1 MPDETPVDELYQDF
15 QELIG
20 TVGISDLSLQTTLR
34 ITFSKSLLMAVAG
47 YFEDQVQSQVIGFV
61 RASTSSNELVEELV
75 LRRSF
80 GRHYSALFTWD
91 ANNANTFFRHFGN
104 AFHQAMSQYANE
116 HSEYQEA
123 VRAFLDIGN
132 TRNKL
137 AHGNYAQFPMY
148 KTIEEI
154 YASYKVALQFVD
166 SIGNHL
172 ARVSADLARRSAPD
186 SS

>member
-1 MPDETPVDELYQDF
+1 MPDTTPVDLLYQDY

-20 TVGISDLSLQTTLR
+20 KVDASELSLQTTLR
-34 ITFSKSLLMAVAG
+34 ITLSKSLLMAVAG

-61 RASTSSNELVEELV
+61 RNSTSSNELVEQLV

-80 GRHYSALFTWD
+80 GRNYSSLFSWD
-91 ANNANTFFRHFGN
+91 AKNANTFFRHFGD
-104 AFHQAMSQYANE
+104 AFYQSMNRYANE

-123 VRAFLDIGN
+123 IRAFLDIGN

-137 AHGNYAQFPMY
+137 AHENYALFSLD
-148 KTIEEI
+148 KTMDEI
-154 YASYKVALQFVD
+154 YASYKIALRFVD

-172 ARVSADLARRSAPD
+172 ERVSADLASRS
-186 SS
+186 SSVGD

>member
-1 MPDETPVDELYQDF
+1 MPDATPVDELYQDF

-20 TVGISDLSLQTTLR
+20 KVDVLDLSLQTTLR

-61 RASTSSNELVEELV
+61 RNSTSGNELVEQLV

-91 ANNANTFFRHFGN
+91 AKNANTFFRHFGD
-104 AFHQAMSQYANE
+104 AFYQSMNRYANE

-123 VRAFLDIGN
+123 VRSFLEIGN
-132 TRNKL
+132 TRNEL
-137 AHGNYAQFPMY
+137 AHENYAQFSLD
-148 KTIEEI
+148 KTMEEI
-154 YASYKVALQFVD
+154 YASYKIALRFVD
-166 SIGNHL
+166 SIGSHL
-172 ARVSADLARRSAPD
+172 EGVSADLASH
-186 SS
+186 SSPGNN